1 MRSEPRATRRDRRR
15 PSALALGA
23 LGVVFGDIGTS
34 PLYALQAAFSSQ
46 GVSRVD
52 VLGILSLFF
61 WTLVVVVTL
70 KYVALVMRAGNHGE
84 GGVMALLALARRR
97 ATGRQRRAV
106 LLLGLVGVALFY
118 GDGAVTPAIS
128 VLSAVE
134 GTDVAASGVHRFVVP
149 ATLVVLTALFAIQRF
164 GTGRIGSAFGPIM
177 AVWFVTIAALGI
189 RGITRNPSVFRSLD
203 PLEAVWYIGRHPWVA
218 FVSLGAVVL
227 CITGVEALYAD
238 MGHFGRV
245 PIATAWLALVLP
257 SLVLCYFGQGA
268 LILQDSRV
276 ASNPFFHLAPD
287 ALVIPLVVL
296 ATVATVIASQAVIS
310 GAYSLT
316 QQAIQLGY
324 LPRMTIRH
332 TSEQI
337 RGQIYVPAINW
348 LLYVAV
354 ALLVVGF
361 GSSASLAGAYG
372 VAVTGTMVVTT
383 VLIYVVARRTWG
395 WPAWRAAPVFVPLL
409 VIDVAFFGSNLLK
422 IRHGGWFP
430 LLVGGA
436 LFVVMLTWN
445 RGRAVMTRKRTAEEG
460 PLRDFIA
467 NLGRQTPQVMRTPGT
482 AIYLNARTDTTPL
495 ALRYNVRHNH
505 VRHEHVVIFRAVM
518 LDIPH
523 VPDRDRV
530 RIDDLG
536 DPADDITLVT
546 GRFGY
551 RDSPDVPAALDIAK
565 ERSREL
571 GKLGDATY
579 FLSRVIL
586 MPIPGDDMAMWRKHL
601 FVALARNAAS
611 PAVYFR
617 LPRDQVISLDGIIE
631 I

>member
-1 MRSEPRATRRDRRR
+1 MSSGPRATRGDRRQ

-34 PLYALQAAFSSQ
+34 PLYAMQVAFSSE
-46 GVSRVD
+46 GLTRAD

-61 WTLVVVVTL
+61 WTLVVVVTF
-70 KYVALVMRAGNHGE
+70 KYVAFVMRADNHGE

-97 ATGRQRRAV
+97 ATGRLRRAV
-106 LLLGLVGVALFY
+106 LVLGLIGVALFY

-134 GTDVAASGVHRFVVP
+134 GTDVAVSGVHRFVVP
-149 ATLVVLTALFAIQRF
+149 ATLLVLTALFAIQRY
-164 GTGRIGSAFGPIM
+164 GTGRIGTAFGPIM
-177 AVWFVTIAALGI
+177 AVWFVTIAALGV
-189 RGITRNPSVFRSLD
+189 RGITRDPSVFRALD
-203 PLEAVWYIGRHPWVA
+203 PLDAVSYIGRHPWVA

-257 SLVLCYFGQGA
+257 SLLLCYFGQGA
-268 LILQDSRV
+268 LILDDPRV
-276 ASNPFFHLAPD
+276 ASNPFFQLAPD
-287 ALVIPLVVL
+287 ALTIPLILL

-316 QQAIQLGY
+316 EQAIQLGY

-332 TSEQI
+332 TSEKI

-372 VAVTGTMVVTT
+372 VAVTGTMGITT
-383 VLIYVVARRTWG
+383 VLAYVVARRVWD
-395 WPAWRAAPVFVPLL
+395 WPAWRAALVVVPLL
-409 VIDVAFFGSNLLK
+409 VIDLAFFGSNLLK

-430 LLVGGA
+430 LLLGSA

-445 RGRAVMTRKRTAEEG
+445 RGRAVMTRKRTAQEG
-460 PLRDFIA
+460 PLREFISS
-467 NLGRQTPQVMRTPGT
+467 LDRQTPPVMRAPGT
-482 AIYLNARTDTTPL
+482 AIYLNARADTTPL

-505 VRHEHVVIFRAVM
+505 VRHQHVVIFRAVM

-523 VPDRDRV
+523 VRDADRV
-530 RIDDLG
+530 RVDDLG
-536 DPADDITLVT
+536 DPSDDVTLVT

-551 RDSPDVPAALDIAK
+551 RDRPDAPTALALAR

-571 GKLGDATY
+571 GKFDDATY
-579 FLSRVIL
+579 LLSRVL
-586 MPIPGDDMAMWRKHL
+586 LLPVACGDMAMWRKHL

-611 PAVYFR
+611 PAVYFG
-617 LPRDQVISLDGIIE
+617 LPRDQTISIDGIIE